1 MPYPVVVNPLASALT
16 ASMTTT
22 DGELSVLADGRWAR
36 HPWAEVHARAQNVAE
51 WLGNE
56 GVGAVGLVGEPT
68 VEFVAAVVGA
78 FLADASV
85 SILPGPVRGA
95 DTAQWADSTL
105 NRFAGIGIRHVLSQ
119 GDYLHRLTA
128 VESAVSVGDTGP
140 LATSARSTAFT
151 PPGGSPAAAILQGT
165 AGSTG
170 TPRTVSL
177 PPEAVLANVS
187 GLNASIGTT
196 RDDVGC
202 SWLPLYHDMGLTF
215 LLSGV
220 LAGCDVWQAPTA
232 AFQASPFRWLN
243 WLSDG
248 ASTITAAPNMAYGL
262 IGKYSR
268 RVTDIDL
275 SPLRFALNGGEPVDV
290 DLTGR
295 FATEMARFGFDADAL
310 APSYGLAESTC
321 AVTVPDV
328 GGGLTVDE
336 TVVDTPDGVV
346 ARRNAVLGEA
356 IPGMEVRIEH
366 RDDAATE
373 YTDREVGEVL
383 IRGTSM
389 MSGYLGDA
397 PRRADEWFATGDL
410 GYLVD
415 GGLVVCGRVKELI
428 TVAGRNVFPA
438 EVERVAAGVHGVR
451 EGAVVAVGVG
461 EKSIRPGLVVV
472 AEFRGPD
479 EAAARADL
487 IQRVASECGLVPAD
501 VSFVRPGSLPR
512 TSSGKLRRLEVKR
525 AVEPTR

>member
-1 MPYPVVVNPLASALT
+1 MSYPGGVNPLAAALT

-22 DGELSVLADGRWAR
+22 DGELAVLSDGDWIR
-36 HPWAEVHARAQNVAE
+36 HPWAEVHARAENVAE

-56 GVGAVGLVGEPT
+56 GARAVGLVGEPT
-68 VEFVAAVVGA
+68 VEFIASVIGA
-78 FLADASV
+78 FLADAAVSV
-85 SILPGPVRGA
+85 LPGPVRGA
-95 DTAQWADSTL
+95 DNEQWARATL
-105 NRFAGIGIRHVLSQ
+105 ERFAGIGVRHVLSQ
-119 GDYLHRLTA
+119 GAHLERLTA
-128 VESAVSVGDTGP
+128 VDGPLVVAATGP
-140 LATSARSTAFT
+140 LAVAARSTAFT
-151 PPGGSPAAAILQGT
+151 PPGGTAPVAILQGT

-187 GLNASIGTT
+187 GLNARIGTT

-202 SWLPLYHDMGLTF
+202 SWLPLYHDMGLAF

-220 LAGCDVWQAPTA
+220 LTGCDVWQAPTT
-232 AFQASPFRWLN
+232 AFQASPFRWLS

-290 DLTGR
+290 ELTGR
-295 FATEMARFGFDADAL
+295 FATEMARFGFSPGAL

-321 AVTVPDV
+321 AVTVPAT
-328 GGGLTVDE
+328 GSGLAVDD
-336 TVVDTPDGVV
+336 TVVHTGDGAVT
-346 ARRNAVLGEA
+346 RRNAVLGEA
-356 IPGMEVRIEH
+356 IPGMEVRIEP
-366 RDDAATE
+366 RDDARTE
-373 YTDREVGEVL
+373 YADREVGEVL

-389 MSGYLGDA
+389 MSGYLGDT
-397 PRRADEWFATGDL
+397 PRDAGEWFATGDL
-410 GYLVD
+410 GYVVD

-438 EVERVAAGVHGVR
+438 EVERVAAGVQGVR

-501 VSFVRPGSLPR
+501 VSFVRPGALPR

-525 AVEPTR
+525 SVEPHA